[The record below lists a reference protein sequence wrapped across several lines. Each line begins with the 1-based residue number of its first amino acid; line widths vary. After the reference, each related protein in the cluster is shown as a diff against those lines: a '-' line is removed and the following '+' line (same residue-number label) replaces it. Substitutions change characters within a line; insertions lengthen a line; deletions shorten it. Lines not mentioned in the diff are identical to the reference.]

1 MRRPAR
7 ELALQALFQA
17 EFSNAAP
24 LSSFIGLY
32 EEAFEADV
40 LEYAQ
45 ELIEGVRE
53 RKTEIDALIQQ
64 NSRHWKIERIALVEK
79 NILRI
84 AIFEMK
90 FSGKALK
97 PSIAIDEAVEIAKK
111 YGSTEAGAFVNGV
124 LDQAH
129 RS

>member
-17 EFSNAAP
+17 EFSTPAP
-24 LSSFIGLY
+24 LASFLGLY
-32 EEAFEADV
+32 EERFPSDA

-45 ELIEGVRE
+45 TLVEGVL
-53 RKTEIDALIQQ
+53 KHKPEIDALIQAH
-64 NSRHWKIERIALVEK
+64 SRHWKIERIALVEK
-79 NILRI
+79 NILRV

-90 FSGKALK
+90 FSAEQLK

-111 YGSTEAGAFVNGV
+111 YGSTEAGSFVNGI
-124 LDQAH
+124 LDQTY
-129 RS
+129 RN